1 MVVEVRNLLHVAL
14 LEQAGAKRVDIISGH
29 RLATFVLDMEG
40 ADMKMVAD
48 GLRDFAEEF
57 EGMPMDGDVN
67 SLERWYKN
75 SFMGTL
81 DRDYRDL
88 KGEIQDRK
96 RTQRS
101 G

>member
-14 LEQAGAKRVDIISGH
+14 LEQAGAKRIDIIAGPRMS
-29 RLATFVLDMEG
+29 TFVLDMEG

-48 GLRDFAEEF
+48 GLREFADDF
-57 EGMPMDGDVN
+57 EGMPTDGDVA
-67 SLERWYKN
+67 SLERWYKH
-75 SFMGTL
+75 SFMGVL

-88 KGEIQDRK
+88 KGEIHDRK